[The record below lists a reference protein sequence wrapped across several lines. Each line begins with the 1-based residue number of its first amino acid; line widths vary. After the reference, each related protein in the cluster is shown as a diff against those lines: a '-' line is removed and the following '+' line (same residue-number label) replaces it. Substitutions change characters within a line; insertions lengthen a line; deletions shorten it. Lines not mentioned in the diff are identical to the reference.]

1 MEDSKVKFSAP
12 SLLTIP
18 DQLIKSVSVTVLV
31 LAPKLLV
38 KKWVNSN
45 VAKKKM
51 QRPNQKKSKK
61 GEIEINPD
69 EKRGET

>member
-45 VAKKKM
+45 VAKKKCKGLIK
-51 QRPNQKKSKK
+51 RRAKKVKLK
-61 GEIEINPD
+61 
-69 EKRGET
+69 